1 VLPVITLVSGQGYTV
16 PSLQHTKFY
25 ALWPVIH
32 LDRRQYLMVPPIA
45 NR

>member
-32 LDRRQYLMVPPIA
+32 LGTS
-45 NR
+45 